1 MDVTNAMNVDSR
13 WHIMEGQILK
23 YCKIMGRGKYLW
35 CVEAVA

>member
-13 WHIMEGQILK
+13 WHIIEGQTLTS
-23 YCKIMGRGKYLW
+23 CKVMGRGKCFW